1 MKKLLMIGWA
11 VAMSA
16 SAGMAQEIQET
27 VVVEDIPVESEV
39 HADFRS
45 NWFVSVGAG
54 PQVMFGDH
62 DRQVDLK
69 NRIAPAL
76 DIAVGKWFTPSIGV
90 RLMYSGLYAKGAT
103 QNGAF
108 STGER
113 LKEKPWNG
121 YWLEYSKVDFM
132 HLHADVMFDLVNMIG
147 GYKPGRVYNLA
158 FYAGLGYAHTWN
170 TPHKNSI
177 TASLGVMNMFHV
189 TDYLDV
195 NLDVRASA
203 FQDDFD
209 GAGGRRDFDG
219 LLSLTAGVSYK
230 FAPRGWKSRREV
242 VTQTVYDNEA
252 VNSLRAQVDQLVA
265 QNEKLERE
273 LAGKSTVTHKVV
285 EYVGGKYIIYFPI
298 NVSSLSNADRA
309 QLDMCAKA
317 IKESAKGSKFLIMGY
332 ADKATGTPEINEI
345 LSRARAENVQSCL
358 VNEHG
363 IDADRL
369 EVQWKGGVGNM
380 FYDDPKL
387 SRVVII
393 SPIDK

>member
-1 MKKLLMIGWA
+1 MIVSA

-16 SAGMAQEIQET
+16 SAGFAQEIQET
-27 VVVEDIPVESEV
+27 VVVEETPVVGEV
-39 HADFRS
+39 HTDFRS

-69 NRIAPAL
+69 NRISPAL
-76 DIAVGKWFTPSIGV
+76 DIAVGKWITPSVGI

-108 STGER
+108 STGEA
-113 LKEKPWNG
+113 LKEKPWHG

-170 TPHKNSI
+170 KPHKNSI
-177 TASLGVMNMFHV
+177 TASLGLLNVFHV
-189 TDYLDV
+189 CKALDV

-219 LLSLTAGVSYK
+219 LVSVTAGVSYK

-242 VTQTVYDNEA
+242 VTQTIYDNEA

-273 LAGKSTVTHKVV
+273 LAGKAVAHKVV

-298 NVSSLSNADRA
+298 NVSALNNADRA
-309 QLDMCAKA
+309 QLEMCAKA
-317 IKESAKGSKFLIMGY
+317 IKDAPKDSKFLIMGY

-345 LSRARAENVQSCL
+345 LSRARAESVRACL

-363 IDADRL
+363 IDASRF

-380 FYDDPKL
+380 FYNDPTL

>member
-1 MKKLLMIGWA
+1 MKKLLMIVSA

-16 SAGMAQEIQET
+16 SAAFAQEIQET
-27 VVVEDIPVESEV
+27 VVVEETPVVGEV
-39 HADFRS
+39 HTDFRS

-69 NRIAPAL
+69 NRISPAL
-76 DIAVGKWFTPSIGV
+76 DIAVGKWITPSVGI

-108 STGER
+108 STGEA
-113 LKEKPWNG
+113 LKEKPWHG

-170 TPHKNSI
+170 KPHKNSI
-177 TASLGVMNMFHV
+177 TASLGLLNVFHV
-189 TDYLDV
+189 CKALDV

-219 LLSLTAGVSYK
+219 LVSVTAGVSYK

-242 VTQTVYDNEA
+242 VTQTIYDNEA

-273 LAGKSTVTHKVV
+273 LAGKAVAHKVV

-298 NVSSLSNADRA
+298 NVSALNNADRA
-309 QLDMCAKA
+309 QLEMCAKA
-317 IKESAKGSKFLIMGY
+317 IKDAPKDSKFLIMGY

-345 LSRARAENVQSCL
+345 LSRARAESVRACL

-363 IDADRL
+363 IDASRF

-380 FYDDPKL
+380 FYNDPTL

>member
-1 MKKLLMIGWA
+1 MKKLLMIVSA

-16 SAGMAQEIQET
+16 SAGFAQEIQET
-27 VVVEDIPVESEV
+27 VVVEETPVVGEV
-39 HADFRS
+39 HTDFRS

-69 NRIAPAL
+69 NRISPAL
-76 DIAVGKWFTPSIGV
+76 DIAVGKWITPSVGI

-108 STGER
+108 STGEA
-113 LKEKPWNG
+113 LKEKPWHG

-170 TPHKNSI
+170 KPHKNSI
-177 TASLGVMNMFHV
+177 TASLGVLNVFHV
-189 TDYLDV
+189 CKALDV

-219 LLSLTAGVSYK
+219 LVSVTAGVSYK

-242 VTQTVYDNEA
+242 VTQTIYDNEA

-273 LAGKSTVTHKVV
+273 LAGKAVTHKVV

-298 NVSSLSNADRA
+298 NVSSLNNADRA
-309 QLDMCAKA
+309 QLEMCAKA
-317 IKESAKGSKFLIMGY
+317 IKDAPKDSKFLIMGY

-345 LSRARAENVQSCL
+345 LSRARAENVRACL

-363 IDADRL
+363 IEASRF

-380 FYDDPKL
+380 FYNDPTL

>member
-1 MKKLLMIGWA
+1 MKKLLMIVSA

-16 SAGMAQEIQET
+16 SAGFAQEIQET
-27 VVVEDIPVESEV
+27 VVVEETPVVGEV
-39 HADFRS
+39 HTDFRS

-69 NRIAPAL
+69 NRISPAL
-76 DIAVGKWFTPSIGV
+76 DIAVGKWITPSVGI

-108 STGER
+108 STGEA
-113 LKEKPWNG
+113 LKEKPWHG

-170 TPHKNSI
+170 KPHKNSI
-177 TASLGVMNMFHV
+177 TASLGLLNVFHV
-189 TDYLDV
+189 CKALDV

-219 LLSLTAGVSYK
+219 LVSVTAGVSYK

-242 VTQTVYDNEA
+242 VTQTIYDNEA

-273 LAGKSTVTHKVV
+273 LAGKAVAHKVV

-298 NVSSLSNADRA
+298 NVSALNNADRA
-309 QLDMCAKA
+309 QLEMCAKA
-317 IKESAKGSKFLIMGY
+317 IKDAPKDSKFLIMGY

-345 LSRARAENVQSCL
+345 LSRARAESVRACL

-363 IDADRL
+363 IDASRF

-380 FYDDPKL
+380 FYNDPTL